1 MCSTVVGSY
10 SGWILSKGGCR
21 GGWSRT
27 SDMKAFLIPPT
38 ESDQKDTDLKAV
50 GVKSMKIGEILNM
63 GRESVAI
70 TGAYKSDSHHLLHTK
85 TPLYGAFCM
94 EQIKDRTLD
103 DMRFPFETCPGDWR
117 AEGEGR
123 AKESPMPDL
132 PEVKRGC
139 KSRPPA
145 P

>member
-63 GRESVAI
+63 GRESVAV
-70 TGAYKSDSHHLLHTK
+70 TGAYKSDSHHMLH
-85 TPLYGAFCM
+85 
-94 EQIKDRTLD
+94 
-103 DMRFPFETCPGDWR
+103 
-117 AEGEGR
+117 
-123 AKESPMPDL
+123 
-132 PEVKRGC
+132 VKRGLMPFSC
-139 KSRPPA
+139 GANKGSIRDVSFINCNTTSGINN
-145 P
+145 